1 MANPSA
7 ASSYILRVP
16 PVTIRVH
23 TALPSVVDHIEFF
36 YGACRSRSPADERD
50 FIDLDISVL
59 PGRGIHRFW
68 HPQSRFLL
76 DTNEPFL
83 PLPLDQAA
91 PLLEWGLNW
100 CIASRPLGYLTI
112 HAAVVARGS
121 DALLMPGFPGAG
133 KSTLL
138 LQAIANIAARGVSVL
153 YVSGEESL
161 QQIAERA
168 HRLKLPADK
177 IMMLAE
183 TSVQRICD
191 VLDEV
196 KPQILVIDSIQVM
209 HTQDTESAPGS
220 ISQVRE
226 SASYLTQYAKK
237 HDVSIFMVGHVTKDQ
252 SLAGPMTLSH
262 IVDTQV
268 MLGSTDDARFRVLR
282 ADKNRFGSVGELGFF
297 AMDSTGLKEV
307 KNPSAMFLNRPDK
320 PSSGSVVTVLWE
332 GTRPLLVEIQALVT
346 ECQYGNP
353 RRLAVGFDQNRL
365 AMLLAVLS
373 RHGGIF
379 TANDEI
385 YANVVGGIKVTETS
399 SDLAIVVGVVSS
411 LRDKVIPHDVFF
423 FGEIGLSGEIRPV
436 ANGHARLND
445 AAKHGFK
452 KAVIPKA
459 NVPKKSI
466 EGLEIHGV
474 STLSEALDI
483 LSEL

>member
-1 MANPSA
+1 MVKKTKSA
-7 ASSYILRVP
+7 YVCQECGADYPRWNGQCTSCGEWNTIKEIRLGGNGRSVRSQGYAGSISEVKLLSDVSLQHAERIATGMSEFDRVLGGGI
-16 PVTIRVH
+16 VKG
-23 TALPSVVDHIEFF
+23 SVVLIG
-36 YGACRSRSPADERD
+36 GA
-50 FIDLDISVL
+50 
-59 PGRGIHRFW
+59 
-68 HPQSRFLL
+68 
-76 DTNEPFL
+76 
-83 PLPLDQAA
+83 
-91 PLLEWGLNW
+91 
-100 CIASRPLGYLTI
+100 
-112 HAAVVARGS
+112 
-121 DALLMPGFPGAG
+121 PGAG

-138 LQAIANIAARGVSVL
+138 LQAIANIAAQGVTVL

-161 QQIAERA
+161 QQIAQRA
-168 HRLKLPADK
+168 HRLGLPTTN

-183 TSVQRICD
+183 TSVQRIAD
-191 VLDEV
+191 VLDEL
-196 KPQILVIDSIQVM
+196 KPKVLVIDSIQVVY
-209 HTQDTESAPGS
+209 TQDVESAPGS
-220 ISQVRE
+220 VSQVRE
-226 SASYLTQYAKK
+226 SASLLTQYAKK
-237 HDVSIFMVGHVTKDQ
+237 NQLAVFMVGHVTKDQ

-268 MLGSTDDARFRVLR
+268 MLTSTDDARFRMLR

-297 AMDSTGLKEV
+297 AMDSAGLKEV

-320 PSSGSVVTVLWE
+320 PSPGSVVTVLWE

-385 YANVVGGIKVTETS
+385 YANVVGGIKVSETS
-399 SDLAIVVGVVSS
+399 SDLAIIAGIVSS
-411 LRDKVIPHDVFF
+411 FRDKVIPHDVFF

-436 ANGHARLND
+436 ANGQPRLND

-459 NVPKKSI
+459 NMPKKRI
-466 EGLEIHGV
+466 EGL
-474 STLSEALDI
+474 TLYPVATLAEALDVVSG
-483 LSEL
+483 L